1 MLVLWNGEYEEHD
14 ISEFYATK
22 MEHMGMTL
30 EDAIFTPT
38 KRATT

>member
-22 MEHMGMTL
+22 SGAEKNLERMEL
-30 EDAIFTPT
+30 EYAKYPG
-38 KRATT
+38 TT